1 MYLVR
6 KRKFITGWI
15 KNSLF
20 RKGISITA
28 LVNLNCSISPKSKV
42 YMKARLNGVTMD
54 DYSYI
59 GKCSIIHNTSIGK
72 YCSISACCV
81 IGLPGHP
88 TNLLSTSPLFT
99 SPSNA
104 LKEKWVQEYVYKSEI
119 KVETGNDVW
128 IGYGAMIPCN
138 IKVGDGAII
147 AAGAVVTKDV
157 PPYAIVGGVPARV
170 IKYRFSNEVINRLLE
185 LRFWGCPENE
195 IKMNLGLFKKE
206 NPQLPDLEKWI
217 KT

>member
-1 MYLVR
+1 MFIVK
-6 KRKFITGWI
+6 KRKYITGWI

-20 RKGISITA
+20 RKGISRTA
-28 LVNLNCSISPKSKV
+28 LVNSNCSISPKSKV

-59 GKCSIIHNTSIGK
+59 GKCSILHNTKIGK

-88 TNLLSTSPLFT
+88 TNHLSTSPLFT

-104 LKEKWVQEYVYKSEI
+104 LREKWVKENVFKTEI
-119 KVETGNDVW
+119 NVEIGNDVW
-128 IGYGAMIPCN
+128 IGYGAMIPNN

-157 PPYAIVGGVPARV
+157 PPYAIVGGVPARI
-170 IKYRFSNEVINRLLE
+170 IKFRFSQEVIERLLD
-185 LRFWGCPENE
+185 LRFWDRPETE
-195 IKMNLGLFKKE
+195 IKKNLDIFKIAA
-206 NPQLPDLEKWI
+206 PQISDIDKWLI
-217 KT
+217 I